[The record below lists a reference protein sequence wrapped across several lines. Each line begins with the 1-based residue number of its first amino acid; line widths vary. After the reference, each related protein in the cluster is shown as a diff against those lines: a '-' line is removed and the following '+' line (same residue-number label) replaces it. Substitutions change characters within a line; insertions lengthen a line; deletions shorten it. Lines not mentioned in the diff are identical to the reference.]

1 MALSGDVTSSLWLRY
16 KGIAMVIVAASLW
29 GLSGTVA
36 QFLFQQE
43 GLDVNWLVTVRLLV
57 SGVLLLLFAAWR
69 GAGASIWSVWCDRT
83 TRVRL
88 ILFGVAGML
97 GVQYTYFAAIEA
109 GNAAM
114 ATLLQYLGPLFVFV
128 YVALRLFKLP
138 SRTECMALILA
149 LLGIF
154 LLVTN
159 GKVGQLT
166 VPGSAVAWG
175 LASAIAL
182 AFYTLYPAQLL
193 ERFGSAV
200 TVGWGMVIGGVGIGL
215 VNPVWQVSVEH
226 WSLITVGMILFV
238 IFFGTLLPFF
248 LYLDSLRFI
257 KPTETSLV
265 ACAEPLAAAISS
277 IIWLKVSFGPLQ
289 AVGGLFIMVTV
300 FLLSARTDGEVQT
313 DGLNA

>member
-1 MALSGDVTSSLWLRY
+1 
-16 KGIAMVIVAASLW
+16 MVILAASLW

-36 QFLFQQE
+36 QFLFQQQ
-43 GLDVNWLVTVRLLV
+43 GIDVNWLVTVRLVV

-69 GAGASIWSVWCDRT
+69 GTGEDIWVVWRERT
-83 TRVRL
+83 TRMRL
-88 ILFGVAGML
+88 IIFGLVGML

-114 ATLLQYLGPLFVFV
+114 ATLLQYLGPFFIFV
-128 YVALRLFKLP
+128 YVALRLFRLP
-138 SRTECMALILA
+138 SQAESMALILA
-149 LLGIF
+149 IAGIF

-159 GKVGQLT
+159 GKIGQLT
-166 VPGSAVAWG
+166 VPGIAVLWG
-175 LASAIAL
+175 VASALAL
-182 AFYTLYPAQLL
+182 AFYTLYPAKLL

-215 VNPVWQVSVEH
+215 LKPVWHVSVGE
-226 WSLITVGMILFV
+226 WSLMTVGMILFV

-257 KPTETSLV
+257 KPTETSLL
-265 ACAEPLAAAISS
+265 ASAEPLAAAVSS
-277 IIWLKVSFGPLQ
+277 IIWMKTPFGPIQ

-300 FLLSARTDGEVQT
+300 IILSARTEGEVQK
-313 DGLNA
+313 DELNA